1 MHEAMAKIRIFI
13 WVQNCWL
20 EYPDYRILEIDFK
33 DEKWS
38 QLPLERKKDMEKE
51 IGDQSE
57 LKCLFMNDVLKK
69 LKIFGLQCNVNV
81 LASLL
86 TSVTLVVSCHQ

>member
-1 MHEAMAKIRIFI
+1 
-13 WVQNCWL
+13 
-20 EYPDYRILEIDFK
+20 
-33 DEKWS
+33 
-38 QLPLERKKDMEKE
+38 MEKE

-69 LKIFGLQCNVNV
+69 FKIFGLQCNVNV